1 MSSKKRNY
9 NKISTEAA
17 KAEPTAEVVEE
28 VIEEVEAPVLEVR
41 TGVVCK
47 CSKLNVRAAANP
59 NAKILGTLE
68 AGTPVDI
75 YGEEGEFYKI
85 AECNEY
91 CMKKYISY
99 MANACSNK

>member
-1 MSSKKRNY
+1 MSSNFKNY

-17 KAEPTAEVVEE
+17 KVEPATEVVEE
-28 VIEEVEAPVLEVR
+28 VIEEVEAPVLEIR
-41 TGVVCK
+41 TGIVCK

-59 NAKILGTLE
+59 NAKILGILE
-68 AGTPVDI
+68 AGTSVDI

-91 CMKKYISY
+91 CMKKYIQI
-99 MANACSNK
+99 NK

>member
-1 MSSKKRNY
+1 MSSNKKNY

-17 KAEPTAEVVEE
+17 KVEPATETVEE
-28 VIEEVEAPVLEVR
+28 IVEAVETPVLEIK

-47 CSKLNVRAAANP
+47 CSKLNIRASADP
-59 NAKILGTLE
+59 NAKILGTLD

-85 AECNEY
+85 ADCNEY
-91 CMKKYISY
+91 CMKKYISI
-99 MANACSNK
+99 KK

>member
-17 KAEPTAEVVEE
+17 KAEPTTEVVEE
-28 VIEEVEAPVLEVR
+28 VIETVKDPVHEIKF
-41 TGVVCK
+41 GVVCK
-47 CSKLNVRAAANP
+47 CSKLNVRAAADP
-59 NAKILGTLE
+59 NAKIIGTLNN
-68 AGTPVDI
+68 GTQVDI

-85 AECNEY
+85 APDNAY